1 MLEMYGCPP
10 AVLDSPDRV
19 REALREAAKAAKA
32 TLLHETS
39 HRFEPQGVTAL
50 GLLAESHISVHTW
63 PELGYA
69 AADVFTCGE
78 HTLPEAACH
87 LLVERLEAT
96 RFELRRLSRGV
107 ESPQVRPARA
117 PVIDLADAKEQAAG
131 AR

>member
-1 MLEMYGCPP
+1 MLEMFGCPP
-10 AVLDSPDRV
+10 AVLDCPDRV
-19 REALREAAKAAKA
+19 RQALRDAAEAAKA

-69 AADVFTCGE
+69 AADIFTCGE

-96 RFELRRLSRGV
+96 RYELRKVPRGV
-107 ESPQVRPARA
+107 ESPAVRPARA
-117 PVIDLADAKEQAAG
+117 PVIPFVEPKDRAAG
-131 AR
+131 AG